1 MLSEDSNMNN
11 KEDELFQD
19 YKKGKNTHTHTPVDT
34 LTLSLPV
41 SIHFRSSCSW
51 TVPMPELNQ
60 RELELIFSILL

>member
-41 SIHFRSSCSW
+41 SIHFRSSCS
-51 TVPMPELNQ
+51 
-60 RELELIFSILL
+60 